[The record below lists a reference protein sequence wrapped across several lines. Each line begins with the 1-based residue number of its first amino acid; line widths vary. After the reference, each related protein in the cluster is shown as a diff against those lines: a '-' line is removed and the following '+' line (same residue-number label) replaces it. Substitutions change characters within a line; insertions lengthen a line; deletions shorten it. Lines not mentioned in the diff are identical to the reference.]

1 VSGEPDYKER
11 KFLVFESSL
20 RQLFA
25 VCQTCYSPCSVSLST
40 IGTLLTVHTSCPAG
54 HKNRWDSQPY
64 INGRPLGNL
73 LITSFVLFTG
83 ASPTITL
90 RLLRLMNIVVI
101 SMKTYTNYQRA
112 ILIPAVEQV
121 WEEEQEKLLGELRDQ
136 PLDLAGDGRCD
147 SPGYSAKY
155 LTYSLHAPHVNKIVH
170 FEQVQCEAVPNSG
183 SMEKEGLI
191 RSLAFT
197 REKELTVRSLA
208 TDRHRSIAKHMR
220 KKEPAIL
227 HFFDVW
233 HVSKSVKKS
242 LNTASKSHDCGSL
255 VGWAQPAVNHMYWC
269 ATASRGNPDLL
280 VGAWSSMTRHV
291 VDVHADHP
299 GMYTKCLHEPIEDG
313 EWLVPG
319 QQTFHMSLKFSKHY
333 AYRKCI
339 CKHTPAHA
347 RFVDVVSSKSL
358 LKDLRQLSPDTQTYG
373 LESFHSVLNRFAL
386 KWAAFRTKGMLA

>member
-1 VSGEPDYKER
+1 
-11 KFLVFESSL
+11 
-20 RQLFA
+20 
-25 VCQTCYSPCSVSLST
+25 
-40 IGTLLTVHTSCPAG
+40 
-54 HKNRWDSQPY
+54 
-64 INGRPLGNL
+64 
-73 LITSFVLFTG
+73 
-83 ASPTITL
+83 
-90 RLLRLMNIVVI
+90 MNIVVI

-147 SPGYSAKY
+147 SPGYGAKY

-220 KKEPAIL
+220 EKEPAIL

-242 LNTASKSHDCGSL
+242 LNAASKSHDCGSL

-313 EWLVPG
+313 EWLVPASA
-319 QQTFHMSLKFSKHY
+319 QTILFFFSSTVDSLVNTMPIANVS
-333 AYRKCI
+333 ANTRLPMPGLWTSC
-339 CKHTPAHA
+339 PASPYS
-347 RFVDVVSSKSL
+347 RTCVSFPLTHKPM
-358 LKDLRQLSPDTQTYG
+358 DWSP
-373 LESFHSVLNRFAL
+373 SIVC
-386 KWAAFRTKGMLA
+386 